1 MIVISL
7 GSGESTGAMQFSDEK
22 QGDENEQQ
30 ESLESPNQSH
40 DSSLSDERANE
51 TVSTLSCEAGTATK
65 SNKDEIGRE
74 FQSAMKQ
81 INDKM
86 EHYTRSKQTIEEIE
100 KEKQEI
106 LVRYESVKAENET
119 LKGVIGNLNEKIA
132 SLETEMR
139 NLNSK
144 ILEEKVDAT
153 ADKTRREIQ
162 IENLRKELQNANK
175 QLEEMKGRSETQVR
189 AIANEKEACLEEKAR
204 LDVAMRQLQEEHQ
217 ETVERLAQITTR
229 NEENK
234 KIVDGEVEDLRRQ
247 VDEKQSEM
255 QRCKGIIDEFKA
267 RVVELEEHV
276 IPQKEKEMQNTMNGI
291 RDHESTISELHE
303 TIKELED
310 QQREADAKQ
319 VEQKARLEEKND
331 ALSQAKLQ
339 LQQVEQEKHCLE
351 ETVTSLR
358 AQLESEAE
366 AQAVIR
372 QDNSTQ
378 SQQLSRATRL
388 AEDFKRKDEKN
399 QERIEEME
407 RKLASL
413 QNDLKEQKPRE
424 EALYQRLQVGEE
436 IRRELHAKVMQLM
449 GNIRVF
455 VRVRPALNG
464 EPQPTLITFPDHI
477 VKSQESQKSQLS
489 SGNDL
494 TKKLVEI
501 TEPKKDR
508 GGLSDRRKK
517 WRFGFDEVFG
527 TEATQ
532 NDLWRSTKPM
542 VQSALDGFNS
552 TIFAYGAT
560 GSGKTFSLLG
570 NGVNCN
576 GLIGRSI
583 DKLFDFKGETELNSE
598 GRSSVTFSVEVLEVY
613 NEEVRDLLTPGAGK
627 DGKLDKVKLTAN
639 SKEGEGNPGFPV
651 ETKQAVLDALN
662 QAQKR
667 RCVAATNSNEH
678 SSRSHLIIALHI
690 KVSLDNGVQRTGK
703 LNICDLAGNERL
715 GKSGTNI
722 VGVRGFSLIAVEF
735 AHESIALTFSCFAFP
750 AGCSTQGNPSYQH

>member
-1 MIVISL
+1 
-7 GSGESTGAMQFSDEK
+7 MQFSDETLGNEK
-22 QGDENEQQ
+22 EQQ
-30 ESLESPNQSH
+30 ESLESPNQSR
-40 DSSLSDERANE
+40 DSSQSDGRANK
-51 TVSTLSCEAGTATK
+51 TVSTLSCEADTATK
-65 SNKDEIGRE
+65 SNNDEIGTE
-74 FQSAMKQ
+74 SFQSAMKQ
-81 INDKM
+81 MQDKM
-86 EHYTRSKQTIEEIE
+86 EHYTRSKQTTEELE

-106 LVRYESVKAENET
+106 LVHYESVKAKNDT
-119 LKGVIGNLNEKIA
+119 LDGVITNLNEKIA

-139 NLNSK
+139 DLNSK
-144 ILEEKVDAT
+144 RLKENVEAT
-153 ADKTRREIQ
+153 ADKTRKETE
-162 IENLRKELQNANK
+162 IENLSKELQNANK
-175 QLEEMKGRSETQVR
+175 QLEEMKGRSEAQVQ
-189 AIANEKEACLEEKAR
+189 AIANEKDSCLKEKSCLELTMK
-204 LDVAMRQLQEEHQ
+204 QLQDEHQ
-217 ETVERLAQITTR
+217 ETMKRLVQITAE

-234 KIVDGEVEDLRRQ
+234 KIMDDKVEDLRQ
-247 VDEKQSEM
+247 LLDEKQSEM
-255 QRCKGIIDEFKA
+255 QKCKDAIDKYKA
-267 RVVELEEHV
+267 RIVELEEHV
-276 IPQKEKEMQNTMNGI
+276 IPEKEKEMQNTMNEI
-291 RDHESTISELHE
+291 RHHESTISELHE
-303 TIKELED
+303 TIKELAD
-310 QQREADAKQ
+310 QQKEADAKQ
-319 VEQKARLEEKND
+319 VEQEARLEEKND

-339 LQQVEQEKHCLE
+339 LEQVEQEKQSLE
-351 ETVTSLR
+351 ETVMSLR

-378 SQQLSRATRL
+378 SQQLSRANQL
-388 AEDFKRKDEKN
+388 AEDFRRKDEEN
-399 QERIEEME
+399 RERIEELE
-407 RKLASL
+407 RKLAML

-464 EPQPTLITFPDHI
+464 ESQPTLISFPHHI
-477 VKSQESQKSQLS
+477 VKSQEHQKSQLS

-532 NDLWRSTKPM
+532 NDLWRSTRPM

-570 NGVNCN
+570 NGVNCH
-576 GLIGRSI
+576 GLVGRSI
-583 DKLFDFKGETELNSE
+583 DQLFDFKGETELNSE
-598 GRSSVTFSVEVLEVY
+598 GRSSVTFSMEVLEVY

-627 DGKLDKVKLTAN
+627 AGTLDKVKLTAHSN
-639 SKEGEGNPGFPV
+639 EAEGNPGLPV

-678 SSRSHLIIALHI
+678 SSRSHLIITLHI
-690 KVSLDNGVQRTGK
+690 NVSLDNGVQRKGK

-722 VGVRGFSLIAVEF
+722 VGVRGF
-735 AHESIALTFSCFAFP
+735 
-750 AGCSTQGNPSYQH
+750 